1 MGSVIG
7 SFLNVCIYRLPRGES
22 LVFPGSHCPRCG
34 ARIRWYD
41 NVPLLSYL
49 LLRGR
54 CRDCH
59 GRIAPRYPLVEA
71 VSAVLCLWVLARYGL
86 SVTSAVYYVFVCAL
100 VVVAF
105 IDLDH
110 QIIPDLITY
119 PGVAAGIAGSFVLPQ
134 ITLRDSL
141 LGALVG
147 GGILL
152 TVALVFRWIRRKEGM
167 GMGDV
172 KLLAMIGAFLG
183 WKAVVLTLLVSSFV
197 GALVGYASLRLSGRG
212 LGQPIPYGPFLVL
225 GALTYL
231 LGGAHWVD
239 WYLGL
244 GG

>member
-1 MGSVIG
+1 MSLSWFHSLVALALGSVIG

-22 LVFPGSHCPRCG
+22 LVFPGSHCPLCG

-49 LLRGR
+49 LLKGR
-54 CRDCH
+54 CRDCR

-71 VSAVLCLWVLARYGL
+71 ISAVLCLWVLARYGL
-86 SVTSAVYYVFVCAL
+86 SVTSAIHYVFVCAL

-119 PGVAAGIAGSFVLPQ
+119 PGIAAGVAASFISPGV
-134 ITLRDSL
+134 TLRDSL
-141 LGALVG
+141 LGLLVG

-152 TVALVFRWIRRKEGM
+152 AVALVFRWIRKKEGL

-172 KLLAMIGAFLG
+172 K
-183 WKAVVLTLLVSSFV
+183 
-197 GALVGYASLRLSGRG
+197 
-212 LGQPIPYGPFLVL
+212 
-225 GALTYL
+225 
-231 LGGAHWVD
+231 
-239 WYLGL
+239 
-244 GG
+244 